1 MDVVFTNL
9 SDLKI
14 NIVNREVNDKEV
26 MVARLYE
33 VGGKFSVAWSG

>member
-26 MVARLYE
+26 MVARPYE
-33 VGGKFSVAWSG
+33 VGGKFPVAWSG